1 MKYEH
6 SILERST
13 KSKVKPAVRGPLTR
27 INGGTPALVPVVLYP
42 IQIAALAF
50 GGATL
55 LNARGGVFCQG
66 VLTGIFG
73 AQFNALGCFLVQALG
88 GAGGSA
94 HIAQA
99 QYHHGF
105 ELMALAHLHD
115 IARLDF
121 FGGLGRRLIDM
132 DSAFDQFIAG
142 QGSGFKKPGGPKPLV
157 NAHGL
162 N

>member
-121 FGGLGRRLIDM
+121 FGGLAVVSLTWTRPLI
-132 DSAFDQFIAG
+132 SSSLA
-142 QGSGFKKPGGPKPLV
+142 KVLV
-157 NAHGL
+157 LKNLAAQSHL
-162 N
+162 SMRMV